1 MADQRFT
8 DEQLMTALDAG
19 ASLRECARRFG
30 VSPTSVRE
38 RHAKLVVGGYARPEP
53 VPESVI
59 RPLIQRP
66 RISEVI
72 DLDPR
77 PFAVPIPR
85 PAKLVPGEPMR
96 SVVYGDVHFPH
107 QDNAALEILYAVIKD
122 VKPHVIVN
130 LGDCADAYTISAY
143 DKNPENIHGLQ
154 DEVDMVRT
162 HLHQV
167 AQLAPQAQ
175 RFYLEGNHE
184 DRLRR
189 LIWTLPGTASELARL
204 RAFREAMTWPNLLGT
219 DEIGWEFVP
228 AGDQT
233 RRQIIP
239 RLICK
244 HGDTV
249 RRWSG
254 MSAKGEWER
263 YGQSGISG
271 HVHRLG
277 RFYTSDRNGAHT
289 WVEAGCLCDTDPSYT
304 RDPNW
309 QNGLVVVEHSADG
322 ERFEMHL
329 IYCQDGRAL
338 WRGNDY
344 RAAA

>member
-1 MADQRFT
+1 LAFT
-8 DEQLMTALDAG
+8 DEELQAAQAEGLG
-19 ASLRECARRFG
+19 LRGMAAKFGCDRDVIRRRLRLLESG
-30 VSPTSVRE
+30 EAPQ
-38 RHAKLVVGGYARPEP
+38 
-53 VPESVI
+53 SVI
-59 RPLIQRP
+59 RPVVQRP

-72 DLDPR
+72 DLDPA

-85 PAKLVPGEPMR
+85 PAKLTPGTPLR

-107 QDNAALEILYAVIKD
+107 QDQAALEILYAVIKD
-122 VKPHVIVN
+122 VRPDIIVN
-130 LGDCADAYTISAY
+130 LGDTADCYTISAY
-143 DKNPENIHGLQ
+143 DKDPQNIHGLQ
-154 DEVDMVRT
+154 DEIDLVRA

-175 RFYLEGNHE
+175 RYYLEGNHE

-204 RAFREAMTWPNLLGT
+204 RAFQQAMTWPNLLDL
-219 DEIGWEFVP
+219 DEIGWTWVES
-228 AGDQT
+228 AGQT
-233 RRQIIP
+233 HHKILPRIIT
-239 RLICK
+239 K
-244 HGDTV
+244 HGDIV

-271 HVHRLG
+271 HVHRMG

-289 WVEAGCLCDTDPSYT
+289 WVEAGCLCDTDPRYT

-309 QNGLVVVEHSADG
+309 QNGLVVVEHSADRQ
-322 ERFEMHL
+322 RFEMHL
-329 IYCQDGRAL
+329 VYVQDGRAL
-338 WRGNDY
+338 WRGQDY
-344 RAAA
+344 RAAAA